1 MKERFSVSK
10 LQDTKYL
17 LNDQYHTSD
26 KLNARIRL
34 HVGFS
39 TNDYGWFRWVFDH
52 FHLEKECRVLELG
65 SGPGDMWLENINRIP
80 EGWEITLSDFSH
92 GMVAKLHERLATQ
105 KHSLGF
111 GVIDA
116 QSIPFGDEVFDI
128 VIANHCIYHFPDR
141 LEAFSEIKRVLKSD
155 GIFYATTVGKSHLL
169 EMTELVARFGT
180 GIEDN
185 FKHEENPFT
194 LESGAAQLSASFS
207 EVEAHRF
214 PDSLL
219 VNEAAPLVDFIF
231 STARLEMDER
241 LRADFT
247 AFTESEIL
255 KNGGAIR
262 IQKDSGI
269 FISVN

>member
-1 MKERFSVSK
+1 VSK
-10 LQDTKYL
+10 LQDTEYL

-52 FHLEKECRVLELG
+52 FHLENEYRVLELG

-80 EGWEITLSDFSH
+80 GDWEITISDFSH
-92 GMVAKLHERLATQ
+92 GMAAQSHERLKAH
-105 KHSLGF
+105 KPPLGF

-141 LEAFSEIKRVLKSD
+141 LKAFSEIKRVLRSD
-155 GIFYATTVGKSHLL
+155 GIFYATTVGESHLQ
-169 EMTELVARFGT
+169 EMTELAARFGT

-194 LESGAAQLSASFS
+194 LESG
-207 EVEAHRF
+207 EDVETHRY

-219 VNEAAPLVDFIF
+219 VNEVTPLVDFIF
-231 STARLEMDER
+231 STARLGMDER

-247 AFTESEIL
+247 AFIESEL
-255 KNGGAIR
+255 LNNGGAIR

-269 FISVN
+269 FISGK